1 MNTIQSTIAGQYTQ
15 ERITRAETD
24 RLAKELRQARSSK
37 RSRRRVSRLFRRPAA
52 APVVAPRR

>member
-52 APVVAPRR
+52 SPVVAPRR